1 MRLLRKLCRS
11 SRNTASGRRRHFCR
25 ASLITLAAL
34 LGTLA
39 AAADP
44 RAAPIFEITR
54 IYTGDDKL
62 SRFADG
68 AVELQLKDFAP
79 PTPAI
84 AVSRKLPGN
93 GLTFATLPAGWFGD
107 WHPAP
112 EVQYVLILSGT
123 FEIETGDGEIR
134 RIGAGAALLVEDI
147 DGPGHRTRVVS
158 DDAVVLAIVPTAR

>member
-1 MRLLRKLCRS
+1 MRLL
-11 SRNTASGRRRHFCR
+11 
-25 ASLITLAAL
+25 IILAAL

-44 RAAPIFEITR
+44 LTAPILEITR

-62 SRFADG
+62 SHFADG
-68 AVELQLKDFAP
+68 AVALELQDFAP

-84 AVSRKLPGN
+84 AVSRRLPGS
-93 GLTFATLPAGWFGD
+93 GLTFATMPAGWFGD

-112 EVQYVLILSGT
+112 EAQYVLILGGT
-123 FEIETGDGEIR
+123 FEIETGDGEMR

-147 DGPGHRTRVVS
+147 DGRGHRTRVVS
-158 DDAVVLAIVPTAR
+158 DDAAVLAIVPIAR